1 MNILGLIGIAACI
14 AGCSCLYLASPNQ
27 RWRTQPLPAVP
38 ARIVAL
44 ALIVAAWLCLAQGL
58 HALAASFVLVT
69 LLMLA
74 LSVLPY
80 LGAMWGMGR
89 RR

>member
-1 MNILGLIGIAACI
+1 MNILSLTGIAACV
-14 AGCSCLYLASPNQ
+14 AGCACLYLASPNQ
-27 RWRTQPLPAVP
+27 RGLAQPLPAAL
-38 ARIVAL
+38 ARVVSL
-44 ALIVAAWLCLAQGL
+44 ALIVVAWLCLAQDMQ
-58 HALAASFVLVT
+58 ALAASFVLVT
-69 LLMLA
+69 LMMLA

>member
-1 MNILGLIGIAACI
+1 M
-14 AGCSCLYLASPNQ
+14 Q
-27 RWRTQPLPAVP
+27 
-38 ARIVAL
+38 
-44 ALIVAAWLCLAQGL
+44 
-58 HALAASFVLVT
+58 ALAASFVLVT
-69 LLMLA
+69 LMMLA